1 MKKREILENIAITII
16 LVGGMYLV
24 SWVGYLFN

>member
-1 MKKREILENIAITII
+1 MKKKEILENIAITII